1 MTQVCHSCHEVW
13 DFCYVLQEKN
23 KDSARAG
30 LIDLLLKVCPC
41 AVNLDVSAECGDV
54 PALVASLAGVEV
66 GRRERC
72 AVSHGCGLKHLS
84 NGFWYVTVYP
94 LS

>member
-1 MTQVCHSCHEVW
+1 MTYGTLCHL
-13 DFCYVLQEKN
+13 LQEKN

-30 LIDLLLKVCPC
+30 LIDLLLKVCLC
-41 AVNLDVSAECGDV
+41 TINLDVSAECGDV

-72 AVSHGCGLKHLS
+72 AVSHDCAQAFIQWFLVCCCLSSFLKVDL
-84 NGFWYVTVYP
+84 
-94 LS
+94 